1 MPKRA
6 ARPTQGSRDATC
18 DWPFRQLPLTT
29 PTKALPLSTAPPQ
42 PVSVSE
48 LTGHIKA
55 ILEGTFP
62 SICVEGEISDLTRPR
77 SGHIY
82 FTLKD
87 EHSQIRGV
95 IWRSTAARM
104 KTQIKE
110 GQSVLCFG
118 DVEVYGARGTYSLVV
133 RKVQTQ
139 GLGPL
144 QQAFLEL
151 RQKLNA
157 EGLFAAERKR
167 PLPRVPKRIGVVT
180 SPSGAAIRDF
190 LKAAAQRWPGV
201 EILIIPTLVQGQ
213 GASESIAQ
221 AIESAQKVEPQLD
234 TLVVTRGGGSLEDL
248 WCFNEERVVR
258 AVADCTLPTISAVG
272 HEVDVTLC
280 DLAADVRALTP
291 TDGATR
297 ALPDRDLIVR
307 SLSDLRLRLDRVI
320 RTGINSRRNRLDGI
334 QNRSL
339 LKRPHELVQ
348 RRFRRLDELDAR
360 ARKAMFS
367 RVELGK
373 AKLAKSAATLAALSP
388 LNVLARGYSVTLDS
402 ADQAIQD
409 PSQLKPGD
417 VIRSRVQQGEIESV
431 VKTTRKS
438 ED

>member
-1 MPKRA
+1 M
-6 ARPTQGSRDATC
+6 S
-18 DWPFRQLPLTT
+18 
-29 PTKALPLSTAPPQ
+29 SAPPR

-48 LTGHIKA
+48 LTGHVKA

-104 KTQIKE
+104 TTQLKE

-118 DVEVYGARGTYSLVV
+118 DVEVYAARGTYSLVV

-151 RQKLNA
+151 KQKLNA

-167 PLPRVPKRIGVVT
+167 PLPRFPKRLGVVT

-213 GASESIAQ
+213 GASESIAK
-221 AIESAQKVEPQLD
+221 AILTAQSMSPSLD

-248 WCFNEERVVR
+248 WCFNEEPVVR
-258 AVADCTLPTISAVG
+258 AIAQCNIPTISAVG
-272 HEVDVTLC
+272 HEVDITLC

-291 TDGATR
+291 TDGATC
-297 ALPDRDLIVR
+297 ALPDRDLVVR
-307 SLSDLRLRLDRVI
+307 SLTDMRARLDRTARNVI
-320 RTGINSRRNRLDGI
+320 NTRQNRLDAL
-334 QNRSL
+334 QTRSIL
-339 LKRPHELVQ
+339 QRPHELVQ
-348 RRFRRLDELDAR
+348 RRFRQLDDLDAR
-360 ARKAMFS
+360 GRKAMLT
-367 RVELGK
+367 RMQLNKAKLGK
-373 AKLAKSAATLAALSP
+373 AAATLSALSP

-402 ADQAIQD
+402 DDNTIQN
-409 PSQLKPGD
+409 PTQLKPGD
-417 VIRSRVQQGEIESV
+417 VIRSRVEHGDIESV
-431 VKTTRKS
+431 VKTINAYDDCS
-438 ED
+438 

>member
-1 MPKRA
+1 MN
-6 ARPTQGSRDATC
+6 
-18 DWPFRQLPLTT
+18 
-29 PTKALPLSTAPPQ
+29 TAPAK

-77 SGHIY
+77 SGHLY

-87 EHSQIRGV
+87 EHAQIRGV

-151 RQKLNA
+151 KQKLNA
-157 EGLFAAERKR
+157 EGLFAAERKQ
-167 PLPRVPKRIGVVT
+167 PIPRFPKRLGVVT

-213 GASESIAQ
+213 GAAESIAQ
-221 AIESAQKVEPQLD
+221 AIQSAQRITPKLD

-248 WCFNEERVVR
+248 WCFNEEQVVR
-258 AVADCTLPTISAVG
+258 AVAHCDIPTISAVG
-272 HEVDVTLC
+272 HEVDITLC

-291 TDGATR
+291 TDGATC
-297 ALPDRDLIVR
+297 ALPDRNMVVNT
-307 SLSDLRLRLDRVI
+307 LSDLQARLHRSARN
-320 RTGINSRRNRLDGI
+320 GITSRKNRLHAI
-334 QNRSL
+334 QTRSI

-348 RRFRRLDELDAR
+348 RRFRQLDELDAR
-360 ARKAMFS
+360 ARKAMFA
-367 RVELGK
+367 RVALNKAKIGK
-373 AKLAKSAATLAALSP
+373 AAATLSALSP
-388 LNVLARGYSVTLDS
+388 LNVLARGYSVTLD
-402 ADQAIQD
+402 ADDQTIQD
-409 PSQLKPGD
+409 PNQVKVGD
-417 VIRSRVQQGEIESV
+417 NIRSRVEGGHIESI
-431 VKTTRKS
+431 VKS
-438 ED
+438 IHVHDD

>member
-1 MPKRA
+1 MD
-6 ARPTQGSRDATC
+6 S
-18 DWPFRQLPLTT
+18 LIVN
-29 PTKALPLSTAPPQ
+29 TAPAK

-48 LTGHIKA
+48 LTEHIKA

-77 SGHIY
+77 SGHLY

-87 EHSQIRGV
+87 EHAQIRGV

-151 RQKLNA
+151 KQKLNA
-157 EGLFAAERKR
+157 EGLFAAERKQ
-167 PLPRVPKRIGVVT
+167 PIPRFPKRLGVVT

-213 GASESIAQ
+213 GAAESIAQ
-221 AIESAQKVEPQLD
+221 AIQSAQRITPKLD

-248 WCFNEERVVR
+248 WCFNEEQVVR
-258 AVADCTLPTISAVG
+258 AVAHCDIPTISAVG
-272 HEVDVTLC
+272 HEVDITLC

-291 TDGATR
+291 TDGATC
-297 ALPDRDLIVR
+297 ALPDRNMVVNT
-307 SLSDLRLRLDRVI
+307 LSDLQARLHRSARN
-320 RTGINSRRNRLDGI
+320 GITSRKNRLHAI
-334 QNRSL
+334 QTRSI

-348 RRFRRLDELDAR
+348 RRFRQLDELDAR
-360 ARKAMFS
+360 ARKAIFA
-367 RVELGK
+367 RVALNKAKIGK
-373 AKLAKSAATLAALSP
+373 AAATLSALSP
-388 LNVLARGYSVTLDS
+388 LNVLARGYSVTLD
-402 ADQAIQD
+402 ADDQTIQD
-409 PSQLKPGD
+409 PNQVKVGD
-417 VIRSRVQQGEIESV
+417 NIRSRVEGGDIESI
-431 VKTTRKS
+431 VKS
-438 ED
+438 IHVHDE

>member
-1 MPKRA
+1 M
-6 ARPTQGSRDATC
+6 S
-18 DWPFRQLPLTT
+18 
-29 PTKALPLSTAPPQ
+29 SAPPR

-62 SICVEGEISDLTRPR
+62 SICVEGEVSDLTRPR

-104 KTQIKE
+104 KTQLKE

-151 RQKLNA
+151 KQKLNA

-167 PLPRVPKRIGVVT
+167 ALPRFPKRLGVVT

-213 GASESIAQ
+213 GASDSIAE
-221 AIESAQKVEPQLD
+221 AIRTAEQVSPALD
-234 TLVVTRGGGSLEDL
+234 ALVVTRGGGSLEDL
-248 WCFNEERVVR
+248 WCFNEEPVVR
-258 AVADCTLPTISAVG
+258 AVAQCRIPTVSAVG
-272 HEVDVTLC
+272 HEVDITLC

-291 TDGATR
+291 TDGATCV
-297 ALPDRDLIVR
+297 LPDRDLVVR
-307 SLSDLRLRLDRVI
+307 SLNDMRARLDRTA
-320 RTGINSRRNRLDGI
+320 RNAINTRQNRLNAL
-334 QNRSL
+334 QTRSI

-348 RRFRRLDELDAR
+348 RRFRQLDELDAR
-360 ARKAMFS
+360 GRKAMFT
-367 RVELGK
+367 RMELNK
-373 AKLAKSAATLAALSP
+373 AKLAKAAATLSALSP

-402 ADQAIQD
+402 NDNTIQK
-409 PSQLKPGD
+409 PNQVKPGD
-417 VIRSRVQQGEIESV
+417 IIRSRLEHGDIESE
-431 VKTTRKS
+431 VKAIITYD
-438 ED
+438 E